1 MNYTCAAARFVGL
14 IPFLLLSLPAAGQS
28 SSAQAERNDPPAAT
42 TSETTSRTPDD
53 ASSGD
58 NPEPT
63 STEQGQTSID
73 SSFEPRSR
81 RATVREERRKAL
93 EDTDFYGELRSF
105 YLNSDNLN
113 GSKNE
118 AWALGGSLG
127 LKTGY
132 FRDLFAFSA
141 TAYTSQRLA
150 GADDKDGTTLLAPGQ
165 EGYSVLGEAYTEIL
179 IAQGVNATIGLKG
192 YDTPFVSRYD
202 TRMTPNTFEAAA
214 IQGSAG
220 GGEGPPAWRF
230 GAAYFDKIK
239 TRDSEDFVS
248 MATAA
253 GARAGVSRG
262 VSTAGATYKE
272 DDASFGAIVY
282 HSSDIID
289 IAYLEGKDTFS
300 LTDWL
305 RIRLAAQYTD
315 QRSVG
320 ENLLMAHPFSAH
332 QFGSKAELAFQGALL
347 TVAYTGTG
355 NGGTAVQSPWS
366 ANPGYTTVQVGSF
379 DRSGENAWMA
389 RAAYN
394 FPMIKNLSAYTL
406 YVHGSSPNVQ
416 GQYAQQ
422 EYDVNLQWKA
432 MSGNLRGL
440 TLLAR
445 FGHVSEAGPEELHT
459 NQWRLALYYDPPWL

>member
-1 MNYTCAAARFVGL
+1 MNYTCVAARFLGL
-14 IPFLLLSLPAAGQS
+14 IPALLLSLPVAGQS
-28 SSAQAERNDPPAAT
+28 RTAQAERDDPSAVPASAT
-42 TSETTSRTPDD
+42 RSQTPYD
-53 ASSGD
+53 ASGGD

-93 EDTDFYGELRSF
+93 QDTDFYGELRSF
-105 YLNSDNLN
+105 YMNSDNLT

-118 AWALGGSLG
+118 AWALGGSVG

-132 FRDLFAFSA
+132 FRDLFAVGA

-150 GADDKDGTTLLAPGQ
+150 GPDDKDGTTLLSPGQ
-165 EGYSVLGEAYTEIL
+165 QGYSVLGEAYTEIL
-179 IAQGVNATIGLKG
+179 ITEGIHATVGLKG
-192 YDTPFVSRYD
+192 YDTPFVSRFD

-214 IQGSAG
+214 VQGSAG
-220 GGEGPPAWRF
+220 GGEGPPPWRF

-239 TRDSEDFVS
+239 QRDSEDFIS

-262 VSTAGATYKE
+262 VSTAGATYKL

-282 HSSDIID
+282 HSSDIIN
-289 IAYLEGKDTFS
+289 IAYLEAKDAYS
-300 LTDWL
+300 LTDRL
-305 RIRLAAQYTD
+305 RIRLAAQYTE
-315 QRSVG
+315 QRSAG

-394 FPMIKNLSAYTL
+394 FPMIKNLSAYAL

-416 GQYAQQ
+416 RQYAQQ
-422 EYDVNLQWKA
+422 EYDFNLQWKA
-432 MSGNLRGL
+432 MSGKLRGL

-445 FGHVSEAGPEELHT
+445 FGHVSEAGPDELHT
-459 NQWRLALYYDPPWL
+459 NQWRLATYYDPPWL